1 MNAYNY
7 NIQNQCLQYGK
18 KKLLVS
24 SLNFMKNL
32 DIQGISIA
40 YILISFTYIIILLY
54 IRLIIPSDYLI
65 QKEIAALISRL
76 MVTRK

>member
-32 DIQGISIA
+32 DISRDKHSLYFNQPYIYYNLIVYKADNSIG
-40 YILISFTYIIILLY
+40 LFNTERDCCTYF
-54 IRLIIPSDYLI
+54 
-65 QKEIAALISRL
+65 
-76 MVTRK
+76 